1 MEVEQVESCP
11 LCGGGRLKLW
21 RPAPDRNYGSD
32 DWGFEYSRC
41 LDCRAR
47 FLSRR
52 PTAATAVELYDDT
65 YEPYDVGVQRSARP
79 AELTTGRVGRLPAP
93 WLDRVR
99 PAYAIPR
106 PEARFLD
113 LGCGSAAFLHAAAEA
128 GWTAIGSDFSPAVV
142 SRVKSAGF
150 EAHLI
155 DDVWSALRDE
165 PVDLVRMNHVLEH
178 VYDPVGLLRRVAS
191 VLNPGGRIH
200 IAVPN
205 PSSATSSVFG
215 RHWFCLEP
223 RHVIHFSPTLLR
235 SVLERAGLVL
245 ESVSHQPAMRDVK
258 RSAVYALR
266 AYRTPSAVVARF
278 EDPWADRIYA
288 GAAAIG
294 AQLGRGDRLHA
305 IARR

>member
-21 RPAPDRNYGSD
+21 RPAPDHNYPSD
-32 DWGFEYSRC
+32 DWGFEYSCCR
-41 LDCRAR
+41 DCGAR

-65 YEPYDVGVQRSARP
+65 YEPYDVGVERRARP
-79 AELTTGRVGRLPAP
+79 VELTTGRVGRLPAR
-93 WLDRVR
+93 WIEVVR
-99 PAYAIPR
+99 SAYRLPR
-106 PEARFLD
+106 PESRLLD
-113 LGCGSAAFLHAAAEA
+113 LGCGSATFLQAASEA

-142 SRVKSAGF
+142 MRVKSAGF

-155 DDVWSALRDE
+155 DEVWSALRDE
-165 PVDLVRMNHVLEH
+165 PVDLARMNHVLEH
-178 VYDPVGLLRRVAS
+178 VYDPVDLLRRVAS
-191 VLNPGGRIH
+191 VLAPGGRIH

-205 PSSATSSVFG
+205 PSGVTSLAFG
-215 RHWFCLEP
+215 RHWSGLEP
-223 RHVIHFSPTLLR
+223 RHVIHFSPTLLG
-235 SVLERAGLVL
+235 SVLDRAGLVL
-245 ESVSHQPAMRDVK
+245 ESVSHQPAVRDVK
-258 RSAVYALR
+258 RSVVYALR
-266 AYRTPSAVVARF
+266 SHGTPSSVVARF
-278 EDPWADRIYA
+278 EGRWADRIYA